1 MVRWVSIIGG
11 MRNTK
16 LSVICDHVIE
26 AGWLAAVI
34 TTPLFFNVF
43 SSRVFE
49 PDKLTLLRSIALFM
63 ALAWLVKVLD
73 IGLPVPERNERQAV
87 REPSSLIDYVSDF
100 TVRVPL
106 VLPTLL
112 LVLVYVISSTT
123 SIMPRISWWGSYQRL
138 QGTYTLMAYVVIF
151 LLILQGLRTRAQ
163 LDRLI
168 TAIILASLPV
178 ALYGL
183 IQHYGLDPLPWLGDV
198 ETRVASTMGNSI
210 FVAAY
215 LIMVVPLTLLRL
227 VEGFGRLVE
236 AEDALGGP
244 FIEAT
249 GYLFIF
255 LAQLLAIFFSQSR
268 GPWLGL
274 LSALFVFSLLWAVTR
289 GRRRL
294 VMAIIGG
301 AVLGALFLVVLNL
314 PRSPLGPLKSVPYV
328 GRLGRVFETDRG
340 TGKVRV
346 LIWEGAV
353 NLIESNP
360 LRALIGYGPETMHVA
375 YNPYYPPDLA
385 HYEARNA
392 SPDRAHNETFDAL
405 IITGVIGF
413 AAYIFLFVS
422 LFYYGLKWLGL
433 VETSRERNWLLAL
446 IGAGG
451 VLAVVGF
458 YLADGTARFFGVAL
472 PAGMIVGLFAYL
484 IGAVLVRQ
492 RRPETDTPFNLLL
505 ITLLAATI
513 GHFVEIHFGIAIA
526 ATRVLFWTYA
536 GLIVVVGYLYTQRS
550 ALVSPTA
557 VALQPHRPGG
567 RRGRRGRGTSAQD
580 GGLRTSSG
588 WDGSW
593 PWQPAL
599 AVAAI
604 GSLLLLTVAYDFITN
619 PARDSSP
626 VAVLIDTLFS
636 RWMDDQFVVSPS
648 ILWLTGLVWLLTGL
662 LGLAASQA
670 HHTQDTLANTA
681 NADAGWWLRAF
692 AIYASVTLAVFLIS
706 GLIIAAHLAPPVGTI
721 TLTAAMNHVASH
733 ITLFYFLLFAAMIA
747 AGLVLAWQDPW
758 PAPTWHGGWSLA
770 LAPVAALI
778 AFFAIAQTNLEVVK
792 ADTIYKQAWNGYHQA
807 GNYEAAIATYQLATN
822 LEPDEDYYYL
832 FTGKAYLEEVAT
844 VDDPAKREQLLEASR
859 SALLHAQRLNPRNP
873 DHAANLARLYQQ
885 WGGLVDDPERK
896 KELLEQALTYHAQ
909 ALELAPHAAHLY
921 NEWALTLDR
930 MGRYDAAIEK
940 LDTSAA
946 LDPEF
951 ADTPLIRGEVL
962 RHAED
967 FDGAIQAYQ
976 HALELDPDRADA
988 HRALALL
995 YAARG
1000 ETAQAI
1006 DHDRQILE
1014 QQPDDVSA
1022 LQHLAVLYE
1031 QAGDLPAALDNAQRA
1046 LALLP
1051 DNEQLQALVQSLE
1064 QQTP

>member
-1 MVRWVSIIGG
+1 MLLRLSIIGH

-26 AGWLAAVI
+26 AGWLAAVV
-34 TTPLFFNVF
+34 TVPLFFNVF

-73 IGLPVPERNERQAV
+73 TGLLTGERNQRRAPD
-87 REPSSLIDYVSDF
+87 EPSSFTDYVVRF
-100 TVRVPL
+100 TFRIPL

-112 LVLVYVISSTT
+112 LVLVYLVSSAT
-123 SIMPRISWWGSYQRL
+123 SIMPRISLWGSYQRL
-138 QGTYTLMAYVVIF
+138 QGTYTLLAYVIIF

-168 TAIILASLPV
+168 TASILASLPV

-227 VEGFGRLVE
+227 LQGFGRLVE

-294 VMAIIGG
+294 VMAIIG
-301 AVLGALFLVVLNL
+301 AATLGALFLVVLNL
-314 PRSPLGPLKSVPYV
+314 PRSPLGPVKSVPYV

-353 NLIESNP
+353 DLIQSDP

-375 YNPYYPPDLA
+375 YNPYYPPELA

-405 IITGVIGF
+405 VITGVIGF
-413 AAYIFLFVS
+413 AAYVFLFVS

-433 VETSRERNWLLAL
+433 VEASRERNWLLTL

-451 VLAVVGF
+451 VLALAGF
-458 YLADGTARFFGVAL
+458 YFADGTARFFGVAL

-484 IGAVLVRQ
+484 IWAVLVGH
-492 RRPETDTPFNLLL
+492 RRPETDVPFNLLL
-505 ITLLAATI
+505 IALLAATI

-526 ATRVLFWTYA
+526 ATRTLFWTYA
-536 GLIVVVGYLYTQRS
+536 GLIVVVGYLYGQRPELVTQAATTPRPS
-550 ALVSPTA
+550 RPTS
-557 VALQPHRPGG
+557 
-567 RRGRRGRGTSAQD
+567 RRGRRGRGAPAQD
-580 GGLRTSSG
+580 EGSRTSLG
-588 WDGSW
+588 WDGGW

-599 AVAAI
+599 AVATM
-604 GSLLLLTVAYDFITN
+604 GSVLMLTIAYDFITN
-619 PARDSSP
+619 PARNSS
-626 VAVLIDTLFS
+626 AVSVLVNTLFS
-636 RWMDDQFVVSPS
+636 RWDQDQFVVSPS
-648 ILWLTGLVWLLTGL
+648 ILWLTALVWLLTGL
-662 LGLAASQA
+662 LGLAATRARRSENA
-670 HHTQDTLANTA
+670 SVGAMDADT
-681 NADAGWWLRAF
+681 GWWLRAF
-692 AIYASVTLAVFLIS
+692 AIYGSVTLAIFVVF
-706 GLIIAAHLAPPVGTI
+706 GLIIAAHLAPPVGSV
-721 TLTAAMNHVASH
+721 TLTEAINQVASH
-733 ITLFYFLLFAAMIA
+733 ITIFYFVLFAAII
-747 AGLVLAWQDPW
+747 GTGVVLAWQEPL
-758 PAPTWHGGWSLA
+758 PARAWNGGWSLA
-770 LAPVAALI
+770 LAPVAAV
-778 AFFAIAQTNLEVVK
+778 AVFFVIAQTNLDVVK

-807 GNYEAAIATYQLATN
+807 GNYDAAIATYQLATN
-822 LEPDEDYYYL
+822 LEPEEDYYHL
-832 FTGKAYLEEVAT
+832 FTGKAYLEQVAT
-844 VDDPAKREQLLEASR
+844 VDDPARREQLLEASR
-859 SALLHAQRLNPRNP
+859 SALLRAQRLNPLNP
-873 DHAANLARLYQQ
+873 DHAANLARLHQQ
-885 WGGLVDDPERK
+885 WGSLIDDPERRAA
-896 KELLEQALTYHAQ
+896 LLEQALEYHGQ
-909 ALELAPHAAHLY
+909 ATSLAPHAAHLY

-930 MGRYDAAIEK
+930 MGRHDAALKK
-940 LDTSAA
+940 LQTSEE
-946 LDPEF
+946 LDPQF
-951 ADTPLIRGEVL
+951 AETPLLRGEVY
-962 RHAED
+962 RHAEE
-967 FDGAIQAYQ
+967 FDAATQAYER
-976 HALELDPDRADA
+976 ALELDPDRADA

-995 YAARG
+995 YG
-1000 ETAQAI
+1000 AQGQIPEAI
-1006 DHDRQILE
+1006 EHNRLVLE
-1014 QQPDDVSA
+1014 QRPNDVTA
-1022 LQHLAVLYE
+1022 LEHLAFLYE
-1031 QAGDLPAALDNAQRA
+1031 QQGDLPAALSNAQRA

-1051 DNEQLQALVQSLE
+1051 DNEQLQALVRSLE